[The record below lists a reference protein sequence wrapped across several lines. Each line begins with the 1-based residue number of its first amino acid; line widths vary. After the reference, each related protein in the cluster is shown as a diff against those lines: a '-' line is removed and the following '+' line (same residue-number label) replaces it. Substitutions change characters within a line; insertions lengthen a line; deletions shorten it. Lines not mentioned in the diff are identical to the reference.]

1 MRAVCIG
8 ECMAELRQ
16 ADQGLYAL
24 GFAGDAYNAAVY
36 LKRSAPQVHVNF
48 LTATGESTLS
58 RAMREHFAAEGWRT
72 RLLSSPKIAR

>member
-36 LKRSAPQVHVNF
+36 L
-48 LTATGESTLS
+48 
-58 RAMREHFAAEGWRT
+58 
-72 RLLSSPKIAR
+72 